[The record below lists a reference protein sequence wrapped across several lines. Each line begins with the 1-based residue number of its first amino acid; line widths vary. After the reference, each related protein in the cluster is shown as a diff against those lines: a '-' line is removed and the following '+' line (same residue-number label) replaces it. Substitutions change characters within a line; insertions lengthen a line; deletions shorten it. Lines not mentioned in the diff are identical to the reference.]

1 MFAKINMKTQTG
13 LETRLVT
20 MRLVMKRRRRRVQMP
35 LAMKSE
41 RRNANEEEEKG
52 KGGMYLWLLDRDGVI
67 NEDVGSPGV
76 IDVDRFKFLPLVK
89 ESLWSIRRRQ
99 NVDESPTS
107 KTNAAVRKVVC
118 LITNQTCVGKE
129 IITEAYLTDVIHKR
143 MTEELSRDGGADA
156 FFDAIL
162 YETSPVEGN
171 NRRKPAPGMVLE
183 ALQMFPPNTP
193 GKDGVIFVG
202 DSMTDMM
209 AAGRA
214 EIESGRSI
222 TRVLVGTGYGSR
234 VWSELRVAEEYE
246 EELIDD
252 GVFYYYVESERNDVN
267 KESSLDAFPEEC
279 FPLYVA
285 KDLAAAVDIFL

>member
-1 MFAKINMKTQTG
+1 
-13 LETRLVT
+13 
-20 MRLVMKRRRRRVQMP
+20 MP
-35 LAMKSE
+35 LAMRLEK
-41 RRNANEEEEKG
+41 RNASEEEEKG
-52 KGGMYLWLLDRDGVI
+52 KGGIYLWLLDRDGVI

-118 LITNQTCVGKE
+118 LITNQTCVGKQ

-246 EELIDD
+246 EELVDD

>member
-1 MFAKINMKTQTG
+1 
-13 LETRLVT
+13 

-35 LAMKSE
+35 LAMRLEK
-41 RRNANEEEEKG
+41 RNANEEEEKG

-99 NVDESPTS
+99 NVEPPTS

-143 MTEELSRDGGADA
+143 MTEELSRGGGADA

>member
-1 MFAKINMKTQTG
+1 
-13 LETRLVT
+13 
-20 MRLVMKRRRRRVQMP
+20 MP
-35 LAMKSE
+35 LAMRLE

-76 IDVDRFKFLPLVK
+76 IDVDRFKFLPFVK

-99 NVDESPTS
+99 N
-107 KTNAAVRKVVC
+107 KVV

-143 MTEELSRDGGADA
+143 MTEELSRGGGADA

-171 NRRKPAPGMVLE
+171 NRRKPAPEMVLE

-234 VWSELRVAEEYE
+234 VWSELAEEY

-285 KDLAAAVDIFL
+285 KDLAVAVDIFL

>member
-1 MFAKINMKTQTG
+1 
-13 LETRLVT
+13 

-35 LAMKSE
+35 LAMRSE

-52 KGGMYLWLLDRDGVI
+52 KGGIYLWLLDRDGVI

-129 IITEAYLTDVIHKR
+129 IITEDYLTDVIHKR
-143 MTEELSRDGGADA
+143 MTEELSRGGGADA

>member
-1 MFAKINMKTQTG
+1 
-13 LETRLVT
+13 

-35 LAMKSE
+35 LAMRLEK
-41 RRNANEEEEKG
+41 RNASEEEEKG
-52 KGGMYLWLLDRDGVI
+52 KGGIYLWLLDRDGVI

-143 MTEELSRDGGADA
+143 MTEELSRGGGADA

-246 EELIDD
+246 EELVDD

>member
-1 MFAKINMKTQTG
+1 
-13 LETRLVT
+13 

-35 LAMKSE
+35 LAMRLEK
-41 RRNANEEEEKG
+41 RNASEEEEKG
-52 KGGMYLWLLDRDGVI
+52 KGGIYLWLLDRDGVI

-118 LITNQTCVGKE
+118 LITNQTCVGKQ

-143 MTEELSRDGGADA
+143 MTEELSRGGGADA

-246 EELIDD
+246 EELVDD

>member
-1 MFAKINMKTQTG
+1 
-13 LETRLVT
+13 
-20 MRLVMKRRRRRVQMP
+20 MP
-35 LAMKSE
+35 LAMRFEK
-41 RRNANEEEEKG
+41 RNANEEEEKG

-89 ESLWSIRRRQ
+89 ESLWSIR
-99 NVDESPTS
+99 
-107 KTNAAVRKVVC
+107 AAVRKVV

-143 MTEELSRDGGADA
+143 MIEELSRGGGEDA

-162 YETSPVEGN
+162 YETSSVEGN

-183 ALQMFPPNTP
+183 ALQMFPPDTP

-234 VWSELRVAEEYE
+234 VWSELAEEY

-252 GVFYYYVESERNDVN
+252 GVFYYYVESERTDVN

>member
-1 MFAKINMKTQTG
+1 
-13 LETRLVT
+13 
-20 MRLVMKRRRRRVQMP
+20 MRLVKRRRRRVQMP

-143 MTEELSRDGGADA
+143 MTEELSRGGGADA

-202 DSMTDMM
+202 GSMTDMM

>member
-1 MFAKINMKTQTG
+1 
-13 LETRLVT
+13 

-35 LAMKSE
+35 LAMRLEK
-41 RRNANEEEEKG
+41 RNASEEEEKG
-52 KGGMYLWLLDRDGVI
+52 KGGIYLWLLDRDGVI

-99 NVDESPTS
+99 SVDESPTS

-143 MTEELSRDGGADA
+143 MTEELSRGGGADA

-246 EELIDD
+246 EELVDD

>member
-1 MFAKINMKTQTG
+1 
-13 LETRLVT
+13 

-35 LAMKSE
+35 LAMRLEK
-41 RRNANEEEEKG
+41 RNANEEEEKG
-52 KGGMYLWLLDRDGVI
+52 KGGIYLWLLDRDGVI

-107 KTNAAVRKVVC
+107 KTNAAARKVVC

-143 MTEELSRDGGADA
+143 MTEELSRGGGADA

-246 EELIDD
+246 EELVDD

>member
-35 LAMKSE
+35 LAMRLEK
-41 RRNANEEEEKG
+41 RNASEEEEKG
-52 KGGMYLWLLDRDGVI
+52 KGGIYLWLLDRDGVI

-246 EELIDD
+246 EELVDD

>member
-1 MFAKINMKTQTG
+1 
-13 LETRLVT
+13 
-20 MRLVMKRRRRRVQMP
+20 
-35 LAMKSE
+35 
-41 RRNANEEEEKG
+41 
-52 KGGMYLWLLDRDGVI
+52 
-67 NEDVGSPGV
+67 
-76 IDVDRFKFLPLVK
+76 
-89 ESLWSIRRRQ
+89 
-99 NVDESPTS
+99 
-107 KTNAAVRKVVC
+107 
-118 LITNQTCVGKE
+118 VGKE
-129 IITEAYLTDVIHKR
+129 IITEEYLTDVIHKR

-183 ALQMFPPNTP
+183 ALQMFPPYTP

-234 VWSELRVAEEYE
+234 VWSELAEEN

>member
-1 MFAKINMKTQTG
+1 
-13 LETRLVT
+13 
-20 MRLVMKRRRRRVQMP
+20 MP
-35 LAMKSE
+35 LAMRFEK
-41 RRNANEEEEKG
+41 RNANEEEEKG

-89 ESLWSIRRRQ
+89 ESLWSIR
-99 NVDESPTS
+99 
-107 KTNAAVRKVVC
+107 AAVRKVV

-143 MTEELSRDGGADA
+143 MTEELSRGGGADA

-162 YETSPVEGN
+162 YETSSVEGN

-234 VWSELRVAEEYE
+234 VWSELAEEY

-252 GVFYYYVESERNDVN
+252 GVFYYYVESERTDVN

-285 KDLAAAVDIFL
+285 KDLAAAGDIFL

>member
-1 MFAKINMKTQTG
+1 
-13 LETRLVT
+13 
-20 MRLVMKRRRRRVQMP
+20 MRLVKRRRRRRVQMP
-35 LAMKSE
+35 LAMRLEK
-41 RRNANEEEEKG
+41 RNANEEEEKG

-143 MTEELSRDGGADA
+143 MTEELSRGGGADA

>member
-1 MFAKINMKTQTG
+1 
-13 LETRLVT
+13 

-35 LAMKSE
+35 LAMRLEK
-41 RRNANEEEEKG
+41 RNASEEEEKG
-52 KGGMYLWLLDRDGVI
+52 KGGIYLWLLDRDGVI

-143 MTEELSRDGGADA
+143 MTEELSRGGGADA

>member
-1 MFAKINMKTQTG
+1 
-13 LETRLVT
+13 

-35 LAMKSE
+35 LAMRLEK
-41 RRNANEEEEKG
+41 RNASEEEEKG
-52 KGGMYLWLLDRDGVI
+52 KGGIYLWLLDRDGVI

-143 MTEELSRDGGADA
+143 MTEELSRGGGADA

-246 EELIDD
+246 EELVDD
-252 GVFYYYVESERNDVN
+252 GVFYYYVESARNDVN
-267 KESSLDAFPEEC
+267 KKSSLDAFPEEC

>member
-1 MFAKINMKTQTG
+1 MKTQTG

-35 LAMKSE
+35 LAMRLEK
-41 RRNANEEEEKG
+41 RNASEEEEKG
-52 KGGMYLWLLDRDGVI
+52 KGGIYLWLLDRDGVI

-143 MTEELSRDGGADA
+143 MTEELSRGGGADA

-162 YETSPVEGN
+162 YETSPAEGN

>member
-1 MFAKINMKTQTG
+1 
-13 LETRLVT
+13 

-35 LAMKSE
+35 LAMRLEK
-41 RRNANEEEEKG
+41 RNASEEEEKG
-52 KGGMYLWLLDRDGVI
+52 KGGIYLWLLDRDGVI

-143 MTEELSRDGGADA
+143 MTEELSRGGGADA

-246 EELIDD
+246 EELVDD
-252 GVFYYYVESERNDVN
+252 GVFYYYVESGRNDVN